1 MKKTGFFLRTVNA
14 DNALNPTQLFHS
26 GGTLVE
32 ALADFADTVARN
44 AEERFYQEITLVERF
59 RTERGEIDE
68 RTVATTG
75 RIA

>member
-14 DNALNPTQLFHS
+14 DNALNPTQLFPS
-26 GGTLVE
+26 GGTLAE

-68 RTVATTG
+68 RMVATTG